1 MNINSQGENE
11 KTVVLVNRAVFLPG
25 EGGYKRT
32 VYLFNMMR
40 RLGHRPILLTSD
52 FNHYKKEVRDTELFY
67 QNYPDYSN
75 QDIVFLHTRPYSK
88 NISLQRRLAEDDW
101 RKGVAKWVK
110 DNCDRIDTIMM
121 SMPDMNTILAV
132 ANVCSG
138 KNIEIVID
146 VRDLRPEAF
155 KVLLK
160 NELLYKV
167 CTFPMKQKA
176 DRAYACADKL
186 FAVSE
191 EYLERG
197 SVKGSHASYKKAI
210 YIGAVL
216 EKFDAGVAKF
226 SGEIDKPEDEL
237 WLTYA
242 GTLGTSYD
250 MITAID
256 AVARLK
262 DRTFG
267 GKRLRFMILGQG
279 PDREAFEAH
288 ARAVGADN
296 VTFVGFVDYEKMA
309 AYLSKSDFT
318 LNAVKRRGSQSII
331 NKVADY
337 FAAGIPMLNGCVCKE
352 QQDMVDRYA
361 VGLNYEPEDVDSL
374 AHAIEL
380 LAEDPERCAEMGRNA
395 RKLAL
400 DKFDRKTTYQE
411 IIDQLY
417 Q

>member
-1 MNINSQGENE
+1 MNINRNGQQE
-11 KTVVLVNRAVFLPG
+11 KTVALINGAIYIPG

-32 VYLFNMMR
+32 MYLFDLMR
-40 RLGHRPILLTSD
+40 RQGHSPILLTSD
-52 FNHYKKEVRDTELFY
+52 FNHYKKAVRDVSRFRQE
-67 QNYPDYSN
+67 YPEY
-75 QDIVFLHTRPYSK
+75 QDIEFVHMRPYKK
-88 NISLQRRLAEDDW
+88 NLSAVRLMSEGDW
-101 RKGVAKWVK
+101 TRNTVKWVEK
-110 DNCDRIDTIMM
+110 NAERLDVIMI
-121 SMPDMNTILAV
+121 SMPDINTINKLSDI
-132 ANVCSG
+132 C
-138 KNIEIVID
+138 KKHQIELVVD
-146 VRDLRPEAF
+146 VRDLRPESLR
-155 KVLLK
+155 VLLK

-167 CTFPMKQKA
+167 CTLPMKLNA

-197 SVKGSHASYKKAI
+197 SVSGSHARYKKAI

-216 EKFDAGVAKF
+216 EKFDAGVEKYA
-226 SGEIDKPEDEL
+226 GEIHKPENEL

-242 GTLGTSYD
+242 GTLGASYD
-250 MITAID
+250 MITSID